1 MTAPRIG
8 AAMSDE
14 QLAKY
19 LALPV
24 HLIPKMKP
32 EQRAAYE
39 HMANVEMELSL
50 WMQGLGPRPA
60 GVMVDTERSTRNRK
74 AWR

>member
-1 MTAPRIG
+1 MT
-8 AAMSDE
+8 DE
-14 QLAKY
+14 ELAKY
-19 LALPV
+19 LDLPA

-32 EQRAAYE
+32 ADRAAYE

-50 WMQGLGPRPA
+50 WTQGLGPKPA